1 MSELC
6 EQLVLRIHHVTLISN
21 VGKEKKARSG
31 KKIKFLPNQTNQLFF
46 QNLNVFYTEWKAK
59 VIVEI
64 HMWAYSRNLGKG
76 AFFEEGILK
85 SRTLFWGQFFA
96 KNFSNIWNRRKF
108 IRWFHCTQKMSR
120 EVPGTS
126 LYRDK
131 NQMKFFS
138 INLFNCDLYESNRKL
153 MQKMQPKIRNGTLG
167 F

>member
-1 MSELC
+1 MH
-6 EQLVLRIHHVTLISN
+6 RVTLISN
-21 VGKEKKARSG
+21 VGKEKKSRSG
-31 KKIKFLPNQTNQLFF
+31 KKIKFLLNQTNQLFF
-46 QNLNVFYTEWKAK
+46 QNLNVFYIEWKAK

-85 SRTLFWGQFFA
+85 SRHSILRTIFCKKLF
-96 KNFSNIWNRRKF
+96 KHLESKKF

-153 MQKMQPKIRNGTLG
+153 MQKMQPKIRNGTQG